1 MNKTFSDF
9 QQSEWLELFLDD
21 ILVHTATIDGMIDK
35 LERVFK
41 RIIQYGLKLQPSK
54 CHLFQE
60 EVAYLG
66 HIISA
71 QGLKPDPKKVEA
83 IVEFPTP
90 STPKSVKGFLG
101 LSGFY
106 RKFVKNF
113 SKIAAPLTDL
123 TAQYSKKTRKKE
135 FKPGIWTTD
144 CDQSFQMLKDK
155 LISAD
160 VLGYPD
166 FSLPFLLECDA
177 STKGYGAVLSQKQG
191 SREFVIAFAS
201 KKIKGAIKGYSSF
214 KIEFDELHWAVTKK
228 FHDYLLGS
236 QFTVITD
243 NNPLQKIKETKK
255 SAADMGKLAD
265 LAVYTFDIKYRSGK
279 SNIPAD
285 TLSRNQVGDAIEEEA
300 MYYTVT
306 EEGVKLNCKSVYE
319 EVSTELPEKLLKAV
333 EEDRKAYS
341 YSSEQVHA
349 VTSES
354 LTIPSYSADQIRE
367 LQLNDAHLGQLL
379 DYVKSARR
387 PSHATVKNATP
398 TMKKLLRS
406 WSKYTVKN
414 DVLYRRV
421 VLNDEEKLQIVVPT
435 VLIPQVMDHL
445 HDRVGHQGVERTLS
459 LLKSRFYW
467 PDMEANVKSYCKKCV
482 RCSTAKLEL
491 PRQKTKMSHLVAKE
505 PNQMLCIDFLK
516 LDQASNG
523 REDVLIMTDVF
534 TKFSVAMD
542 TKDQKAETTAKALI
556 EHWFNLYGAP
566 KRIHSDQGKNFESNL
581 IQQLCKLYGIKKSRT
596 TAYHPQGNG
605 QAERWNRTLIGLLKT
620 LPNERKGKWPEHL
633 KTLCHAYSCT
643 PHTST
648 GYTPFF
654 LFFGRNPSLLVDN
667 MFQLEDDTEED
678 VQLDEFVKLQKEKL
692 LNAFDRTYEAIT

>member
-1 MNKTFSDF
+1 MTFSRLMNKTFSDF

-71 QGLKPDPKKVEA
+71 QGLKPDPKKIEA
-83 IVEFPTP
+83 IVEFPTQ

-135 FKPGIWTTD
+135 FKPGIWTTE

-191 SREFVIAFAS
+191 SREVVIAFAS

-306 EEGVKLNCKSVYE
+306 EEGVKLNCMSVYE

-333 EEDRKAYS
+333 
-341 YSSEQVHA
+341 
-349 VTSES
+349 
-354 LTIPSYSADQIRE
+354 
-367 LQLNDAHLGQLL
+367 
-379 DYVKSARR
+379 
-387 PSHATVKNATP
+387 
-398 TMKKLLRS
+398 
-406 WSKYTVKN
+406 
-414 DVLYRRV
+414 
-421 VLNDEEKLQIVVPT
+421 
-435 VLIPQVMDHL
+435 
-445 HDRVGHQGVERTLS
+445 
-459 LLKSRFYW
+459 
-467 PDMEANVKSYCKKCV
+467 
-482 RCSTAKLEL
+482 
-491 PRQKTKMSHLVAKE
+491 
-505 PNQMLCIDFLK
+505 
-516 LDQASNG
+516 
-523 REDVLIMTDVF
+523 
-534 TKFSVAMD
+534 
-542 TKDQKAETTAKALI
+542 
-556 EHWFNLYGAP
+556 
-566 KRIHSDQGKNFESNL
+566 
-581 IQQLCKLYGIKKSRT
+581 
-596 TAYHPQGNG
+596 
-605 QAERWNRTLIGLLKT
+605 
-620 LPNERKGKWPEHL
+620 
-633 KTLCHAYSCT
+633 
-643 PHTST
+643 
-648 GYTPFF
+648 
-654 LFFGRNPSLLVDN
+654 
-667 MFQLEDDTEED
+667 
-678 VQLDEFVKLQKEKL
+678 
-692 LNAFDRTYEAIT
+692 